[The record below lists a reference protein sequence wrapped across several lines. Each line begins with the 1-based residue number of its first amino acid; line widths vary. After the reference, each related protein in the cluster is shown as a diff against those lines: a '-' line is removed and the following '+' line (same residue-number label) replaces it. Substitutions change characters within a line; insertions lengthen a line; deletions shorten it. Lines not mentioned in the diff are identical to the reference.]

1 MPCKEEVAAV
11 SLAAKLFLAELFF
24 DTQIAAYQRNRT
36 RNRTFFASLCPN
48 FGNPAIF
55 AAGARRIELVF
66 QRFET
71 FPKPSFPF
79 GTE

>member
-1 MPCKEEVAAV
+1 MSI
-11 SLAAKLFLAELFF
+11 SLLYNFLVTKLFLAELFF

-55 AAGARRIELVF
+55 ASETRRIELVF
-66 QRFET
+66 QCFET
-71 FPKPSFPF
+71 LSKPSLPF

>member
-1 MPCKEEVAAV
+1 MSI
-11 SLAAKLFLAELFF
+11 SLLYNFLVTKLFLVELFF

-36 RNRTFFASLCPN
+36 RNRTFFAFLCPN
-48 FGNPAIF
+48 LGNPAIF
-55 AAGARRIELVF
+55 AVGARRIELVF

-71 FPKPSFPF
+71 FPKLSLPF